1 MQIYIGKFNTDISQ
15 DHLKKR
21 LEQYGKVKSLRIE
34 NRMAFAEMP
43 LEDEAESAIMNLDKS
58 QLEGIVLSV
67 HKARYGSTDRRK
79 SGRIGGR
86 RSQDP
91 KSYTSMFTRK
101 EIFFE

>member
-43 LEDEAESAIMNLDKS
+43 FEDEAESAIMNLDKS